1 MATPLR
7 VLFAEDSEDDALL
20 LERELRRAGY
30 DLTWER
36 IDTAAAMQA
45 ALDRHSWDLVLGDY
59 NMPQFSGTAALA
71 LLRERGLDVPFI
83 FVSGTIG
90 EDMAV
95 AAMKA
100 GAHDYVM
107 KTNLKRLAPA
117 VEREL
122 REAEER
128 RQRRIAQEAV
138 VDREEALRQ
147 SEERFSKAFQ
157 ASPLGLA
164 IATLADER
172 YLDANQAMLTMLGY
186 ARSELIGHTGAEL
199 GIWNDPGDRA
209 HVAEHIRAARPLRDF
224 EAFIR
229 AKRGR
234 LRCVLASAERIDL
247 AGEQCVLLLFHDI
260 TERKR
265 LEDQF
270 RQAQKMEAIG
280 RLAGGVAHDFNN
292 LLTVIMS
299 YADLLRTDLPVNAR
313 GRADVEEICKAAEG
327 AAGLARQ
334 LLAFSRRQVLQPQ
347 LLDLNL
353 VVTNTERLLRRLI
366 GEDITLGTVLAP
378 EPSPVHA
385 DPGQLEQVIMN
396 LGVNARDAMPE
407 GGRLTIETAGVA
419 LVPEGP
425 AGDPSHT
432 GPYVV
437 LSVSDTGVGMDEDT
451 RARIFEPFFTTKGPG
466 KGTGLG
472 LATVYGIVEQ
482 SGGFIRVSSEVGLG
496 TIFRVYLPAASAAV
510 SPGVALSAP
519 PELLSG
525 TETVLLVED
534 LASVRAVARQVL
546 ERRGYKVLAAADGPG
561 ALRLANGYSGPIHL
575 LLTDVVMPQVS
586 GRHLA
591 DRLVGLRPAIKV
603 LYMSGHMDDAIV
615 RHGVLESGTSFL
627 QKPFTPDTLARK
639 VREVLDSPGG

>member
-1 MATPLR
+1 MGTPLR

-30 DLTWER
+30 DLIWER
-36 IDTAAAMQA
+36 VDTAAAMQA

-59 NMPQFSGTAALA
+59 NMPHFSGTAALA
-71 LLRERGLDVPFI
+71 LLCERGLDVPFI

-122 REAEER
+122 REAEVR

-157 ASPLGLA
+157 ASPLGIA

-186 ARSELIGHTGAEL
+186 ARAELIGHTGAEL

-209 HVAEHIRAARPLRDF
+209 QVAEHIRAGRPLRDF

-229 AKRGR
+229 AKRGG

-260 TERKR
+260 SERKR

-299 YADLLRTDLPVNAR
+299 YADLLRTDLAANAR
-313 GRADVEEICKAAEG
+313 ARADVEEICKAAEG

-347 LLDLNL
+347 LLDLNV

-366 GEDITLGTVLAP
+366 GEDVTLGTVLAP
-378 EPSPVHA
+378 ELSPVHA

-407 GGRLTIETAGVA
+407 GGRLTIETASVA

-425 AGDPSHT
+425 VGDPSHT

-451 RARIFEPFFTTKGPG
+451 RAHIFEPFFTTKELG

-472 LATVYGIVEQ
+472 LATVYGIIEQ

-510 SPGVALSAP
+510 SSGIALSAP
-519 PELLSG
+519 SELLSG

-546 ERRGYKVLAAADGPG
+546 ERRGYKVLAAADGPS
-561 ALRLANGYSGPIHL
+561 ALRLANRYTGPIHL
-575 LLTDVVMPQVS
+575 LLTDVVMPHLS

-591 DRLVGLRPAIKV
+591 DRLVELRPAIKV
-603 LYMSGHMDDAIV
+603 LYISGHMDDAIV
-615 RHGVLESGTSFL
+615 RHGVLESGTAFL
-627 QKPFTPDTLARK
+627 QKPFTPATLARK